1 METIGLGAGSY
12 PEPPERET
20 KEVELE
26 IFVRYIVSTE
36 VPKEWT
42 LKDLQEDFKDNP
54 REYLIEAEMEDF
66 EIESR

>member
-1 METIGLGAGSY
+1 METIELGAGSY
-12 PEPPERET
+12 PTPPERET

-26 IFVRYIVSTE
+26 IYVRYIVSTE

-42 LKDLQEDFKDNP
+42 LKDIQEDFKENKQ
-54 REYLIEAEMEDF
+54 EYLLDAEIEDF